1 MSVTIERLVQ
11 DFGQG
16 RVLDGI
22 DLAVGKGEFV
32 ALLGP
37 SGSGKTSLL
46 RIIAGLASASAG
58 RLLIDGEDALQLPPG
73 ERRIGFVFQNYALF
87 RHMRVFDNVAFGLQ
101 VKPWRARPSRAAI
114 AARVAELLDL
124 VQLSG
129 LERRFPGQ
137 LSGLE
142 RRFPGQLS
150 GGQRQRVALARA
162 LAVDPALLLLDEPFG
177 ALDAGIRVALREW
190 LRALHDRLGLTSIF
204 VTHDRDEAL
213 ALADRIA
220 VLNAGRIEQVGTP
233 AELYDAP
240 VSAFTMGFLGPVNRL
255 DCALRDGVARLAG
268 ETLPVPDSSIEGSR
282 PPDGPAMAM
291 VRPEDIRIVGSA
303 EPAVARATLRS
314 LAVVGG
320 RLRLRLARGRQ
331 IIEMEADRDRMDT
344 SRLFPGAPVRL
355 AFRRMRI
362 FPRDAAG
369 ALGPP
374 PAAADD
380 DAPIPLASRRKAR
393 FGS

>member
-101 VKPWRARPSRAAI
+101 VKPWRARPSRADI

-124 VQLSG
+124 V
-129 LERRFPGQ
+129 Q

-268 ETLPVPDSSIEGSR
+268 ETLPVPEPSIEGSR

-320 RLRLRLARGRQ
+320 RLRLRLARGKQ
-331 IIEMEADRDRMDT
+331 IIEMEADRDRIDT

-369 ALGPP
+369 VSGPA
-374 PAAADD
+374 AAADD

>member
-101 VKPWRARPSRAAI
+101 VKRRRARPSRAAI

-124 VQLSG
+124 V
-129 LERRFPGQ
+129 Q

-233 AELYDAP
+233 AELYDRP

-331 IIEMEADRDRMDT
+331 IIEMDADRDRMDT

-369 ALGPP
+369 ASGL
-374 PAAADD
+374 PAAVADD

>member
-58 RLLIDGEDALQLPPG
+58 RLLIDGRDALGLPPG

-101 VKPWRARPSRAAI
+101 VKPWRARPSRADI

-124 VQLSG
+124 V
-129 LERRFPGQ
+129 Q

-233 AELYDAP
+233 AELYDRP

-268 ETLPVPDSSIEGSR
+268 ETLPVPELSIEGSR

-369 ALGPP
+369 ASGL
-374 PAAADD
+374 PAAVADD

>member
-58 RLLIDGEDALQLPPG
+58 RLLIDGRDALGLPPG

-101 VKPWRARPSRAAI
+101 VKRRRARPSRAAI

-124 VQLSG
+124 V
-129 LERRFPGQ
+129 Q

-233 AELYDAP
+233 AELYDRP

-268 ETLPVPDSSIEGSR
+268 ETLPVPESSIEGSR
-282 PPDGPAMAM
+282 PSDGPAMAM

-369 ALGPP
+369 ASGL
-374 PAAADD
+374 PAAVADD

>member
-101 VKPWRARPSRAAI
+101 VKPWRARPSRADI

-124 VQLSG
+124 V
-129 LERRFPGQ
+129 Q

-233 AELYDAP
+233 AELYDRP

-268 ETLPVPDSSIEGSR
+268 ETLPVPELSIEGSR

-369 ALGPP
+369 ASGL
-374 PAAADD
+374 PAAVADD

>member
-46 RIIAGLASASAG
+46 RIIAGLASATAG
-58 RLLIDGEDALQLPPG
+58 RLLIDGRDALRLPPG

-101 VKPWRARPSRAAI
+101 VKRRRVRPNRAAI
-114 AARVAELLDL
+114 AARVVELLDL
-124 VQLSG
+124 V
-129 LERRFPGQ
+129 Q

-369 ALGPP
+369 ASVPP

>member
-46 RIIAGLASASAG
+46 RIIAGLASATAG
-58 RLLIDGEDALQLPPG
+58 RLLIDGRDALHLPPG

-101 VKPWRARPSRAAI
+101 VKRRRVRPNRAAI

-129 LERRFPGQ
+129 LA
-137 LSGLE
+137 

-369 ALGPP
+369 ASGPP